1 MTQELSITPDSIE
14 IWLTS
19 PVTKAYLASIEDYL
33 DQLSRA
39 EVLYD
44 CTSADRTL
52 SMNAERAGAIQSVTQ
67 TANYINLMTIFGYL
81 EADNE
86 S

>member
-33 DQLSRA
+33 DQLSGTKI
-39 EVLYD
+39 LYD

-52 SMNAERAGAIQSVTQ
+52 SMNAERAGAIQSVSQ
-67 TANYINLMTIFGYL
+67 AANYINLMTIFGYL
-81 EADNE
+81 EASDD
-86 S
+86 